1 MKEKNLQFFII
12 FIIGTINIKI
22 FTMVKNIT
30 SCVTNSIK
38 KREINS

>member
-12 FIIGTINIKI
+12 YRYINIKI